1 MPAEQAWTSEHL
13 RSNNTQTPPKTGH
26 RQGPE
31 DEARHHDPQP
41 CTVCKT
47 SIPGSNP
54 GGASKILKKLAEL
67 GVCRRPRAISYCS
80 EKPSNSLLVPKSYPG
95 KSLHRDELSACD
107 P

>member
-54 GGASKILKKLAEL
+54 GGASKILGKSAGL
-67 GVCRRPRAISYCS
+67 GVCLRPRTISYCS
-80 EKPSNSLLVPKSYPG
+80 EKPSCSLLGPKSGPC
-95 KSLHRDELSACD
+95 KSLRRDELA
-107 P
+107 